1 MNTRH
6 TNMKKLILRLFIC
19 VLAGFL
25 VGGGVV
31 YHFTTKSPQIET
43 IVVRDTIIQKDTITF
58 TKIVKQDRYHYDTIM
73 VRDTV
78 WIADIPQVYSDS
90 CEDYKIDINAVKL
103 YSYDLSIYRVDTFI
117 KEIEKVSQIE
127 RKRGFG
133 WNISA
138 GLQVGYGIN
147 INPSNMQVNFSPYIG
162 IGIGIGFGYNLK

>member
-1 MNTRH
+1 
-6 TNMKKLILRLFIC
+6 MKKSILIAFIC
-19 VLAGFL
+19 VLTGFL
-25 VGGGVV
+25 LGGGVV

-90 CEDYKIDINAVKL
+90 CEDYRIDINATKL

-147 INPSNMQVNFSPYIG
+147 INPSDMQASFSPYFG
-162 IGIGIGFGYNLK
+162 LGVSFGFGYSWKK